1 MKNVFPLPLEVL
13 LGPCMTWLLKESP
26 LLPLIQK
33 SNSAFPDAH
42 ENNYLSPIT
51 FHSSSAGQ
59 EVLHSKN
66 NLNLTYLSQVR
77 LTDQLRPETL
87 DAHYLQIN

>member
-1 MKNVFPLPLEVL
+1 
-13 LGPCMTWLLKESP
+13 MTWLPKGRP

-33 SNSAFPDAH
+33 SNSTFPDAH
-42 ENNYLSPIT
+42 ENNHLSPIT

-59 EVLHSKN
+59 AVLRSKN
-66 NLNLTYLSQVR
+66 NLNLTYLSQVK
-77 LTDQLRPETL
+77 LTDQLRQETL